1 MSNPRAGLVLVMS
14 AAYHAE
20 FAGPVEPLEIQ
31 VARDRSRVAVRSW
44 NTGVH
49 AVTACPAGTRVTHR
63 VHRVLPGHPGF
74 AAGIAEIGLRVGM
87 ARDLRHVLD
96 VIADRLGF

>member
-1 MSNPRAGLVLVMS
+1 M
-14 AAYHAE
+14 
-20 FAGPVEPLEIQ
+20 
-31 VARDRSRVAVRSW
+31 
-44 NTGVH
+44 
-49 AVTACPAGTRVTHR
+49 THR